1 MSGRHQQHVCVRG
14 LPEAGVPLHDHDG
27 LCGQGAR
34 QGRGFS
40 GEQEPAALADLETLH
55 LTTLSVSVSLR
66 VPFRSEYK
74 AA

>member
-27 LCGQGAR
+27 LCSQGAR
-34 QGRGFS
+34 QGRGFG
-40 GEQEPAALADLETLH
+40 GEQEPAAHADLETL
-55 LTTLSVSVSLR
+55 TTLRSPVSLR
-66 VPFRSEYK
+66 IQFRSEYK